1 MISSQTLSRISA
13 ILQSISTDDVPKSW
27 WTEFSTWRDFKA
39 LLRTGSVLSIHK
51 VVKYMTENFENI
63 HGFDVAIDTIDENGN
78 IEITITEDTED
89 IFQGFTV
96 KAKRK
101 RLRRLQDIAAFNLAQ
116 HLVSEVE
123 VESLNIPQTL
133 ISVVKRFLVTYS
145 GSYIIDMK
153 TKQSVTRHSKLS
165 FLSQV
170 YFLSS
175 LFRENDCWSGGRFP
189 LSLGKLLNIINL
201 NMHTIRQHSAPFG
214 CIRLYSA
221 VFGTIRHH
229 SAPF

>member
-1 MISSQTLSRISA
+1 MIQEHSTYKLARLTTQSNFDPAMNCYIFDVHINCCLTYENSEYNLVEFGPLSMISSQTLSRISA

-133 ISVVKRFLVTYS
+133 IPIVKRFLVTYS

-153 TKQSVTRHSKLS
+153 T
-165 FLSQV
+165 
-170 YFLSS
+170 
-175 LFRENDCWSGGRFP
+175 N
-189 LSLGKLLNIINL
+189 
-201 NMHTIRQHSAPFG
+201 
-214 CIRLYSA
+214 
-221 VFGTIRHH
+221 
-229 SAPF
+229 

>member
-1 MISSQTLSRISA
+1 MNCYIFDVHINCCLTYENSEYNLVEFGPLSMISSQTLSRISA

-116 HLVSEVE
+116 HLVTEVE

-133 ISVVKRFLVTYS
+133 IPIVKRFLVTYS
-145 GSYIIDMK
+145 CCFIIDMK
-153 TKQSVTRHSKLS
+153 TKCNRITTS
-165 FLSQV
+165 
-170 YFLSS
+170 
-175 LFRENDCWSGGRFP
+175 SGG
-189 LSLGKLLNIINL
+189 
-201 NMHTIRQHSAPFG
+201 
-214 CIRLYSA
+214 
-221 VFGTIRHH
+221 
-229 SAPF
+229 

>member
-1 MISSQTLSRISA
+1 MNCYIFDVHINCCLTYENSEYNLVEFGPLGMISSRTLSRISA

-123 VESLNIPQTL
+123 VESLNIPKTL
-133 ISVVKRFLVTYS
+133 IPIVKRFLVTYS

-153 TKQSVTRHSKLS
+153 T
-165 FLSQV
+165 
-170 YFLSS
+170 
-175 LFRENDCWSGGRFP
+175 N
-189 LSLGKLLNIINL
+189 
-201 NMHTIRQHSAPFG
+201 
-214 CIRLYSA
+214 
-221 VFGTIRHH
+221 
-229 SAPF
+229 

>member
-1 MISSQTLSRISA
+1 MNCYIFDVHINCCLTYENSEYNLVEFGPLSMISSQTLSRISA

-78 IEITITEDTED
+78 IEITVTEDTED

-133 ISVVKRFLVTYS
+133 IPIVKRFLVTYS

-153 TKQSVTRHSKLS
+153 T
-165 FLSQV
+165 
-170 YFLSS
+170 
-175 LFRENDCWSGGRFP
+175 N
-189 LSLGKLLNIINL
+189 
-201 NMHTIRQHSAPFG
+201 
-214 CIRLYSA
+214 
-221 VFGTIRHH
+221 
-229 SAPF
+229 

>member
-1 MISSQTLSRISA
+1 
-13 ILQSISTDDVPKSW
+13 
-27 WTEFSTWRDFKA
+27 
-39 LLRTGSVLSIHK
+39 
-51 VVKYMTENFENI
+51 MTENFENI

-133 ISVVKRFLVTYS
+133 IPIVKRFLVTYS

-153 TKQSVTRHSKLS
+153 T
-165 FLSQV
+165 
-170 YFLSS
+170 
-175 LFRENDCWSGGRFP
+175 N
-189 LSLGKLLNIINL
+189 
-201 NMHTIRQHSAPFG
+201 
-214 CIRLYSA
+214 
-221 VFGTIRHH
+221 
-229 SAPF
+229 